1 MRVSLGTDQAVESRT
16 RQVYALEHSKVEL
29 IKMAE
34 ALPGVTTDGDK
45 ETLAAR
51 ISATP
56 ERRRLPEPRVC
67 DIEFPEGTS
76 LSEAFTT
83 ITARGGLWSYH
94 SDSPATWVES
104 DSPGL
109 SALLAEHF
117 GCPEGAPGD
126 LEDTHWTRAGRP
138 GVRPEDAQ

>member
-1 MRVSLGTDQAVESRT
+1 MRVSLGTDHAVEGIRRDVNPDDFT
-16 RQVYALEHSKVEL
+16 KAEL
-29 IKMAE
+29 IDRADKAK
-34 ALPGVTTDGDK
+34 LSTQGDK
-45 ETLAAR
+45 PTLAAR
-51 ISATP
+51 LSAHV
-56 ERRRLPEPRVC
+56 ERRPLPEPRVC
-67 DIEFPEGTS
+67 DIKFPPGTS
-76 LSEAFTT
+76 LNQAFTD

-117 GCPEGAPGD
+117 GCPEGAPDD

-138 GVRPEDAQ
+138 GVGPEEAR